1 MNLSGL
7 FGAMVRRLSL
17 ESNNLGLQIAL
28 VILVDV
34 EYEVV
39 DLHALAAREIDVGGS
54 EIVSSSSG
62 AISTTRWKATVLPL
76 VSNSS
81 CFADTK
87 HAFATVFISIHPF
100 SGVPF
105 SDHFPDQ
112 DEYTN
117 Y

>member
-1 MNLSGL
+1 
-7 FGAMVRRLSL
+7 MVRRLSL
-17 ESNNLGLQIAL
+17 ESNDFGFEVTL

-34 EYEVV
+34 EHEVV
-39 DLHALAAREIDVGGS
+39 DLHALTARKIDVGGS
-54 EIVSSSSG
+54 RERDGIVIVG

-81 CFADTK
+81 CLADTK

>member
-17 ESNNLGLQIAL
+17 ESDNLGLQIAL

-39 DLHALAAREIDVGGS
+39 DLHALAAREIDVG